1 MNASAADMNRDG
13 VVDAKDIAMW
23 TRLQSMPGR
32 QPLTAKGVS
41 SRN

>member
-32 QPLTAKGVS
+32 QPTVAKGVS
-41 SRN
+41 NQN